1 MTRLPLYIFLISRRD
16 PSLTFISASVNPFRV
31 SSRHCDS
38 LIFIF
43 RIAASMLS
51 SASPSVINSR
61 PVFFSSLPDLLAGG
75 GAAFFPADPL
85 LRRCGLPL
93 LPGAEPPLREADPG
107 VAVARRLSAAGG
119 VLRSA
124 MALMVHAAEVG
135 VAVVDATVLRGLRV
149 ETQRESVALSVLGLP
164 TTAVCCRRAPSETGI
179 RATRACERGVWSVW
193 SCGGP

>member
-1 MTRLPLYIFLISRRD
+1 
-16 PSLTFISASVNPFRV
+16 
-31 SSRHCDS
+31 
-38 LIFIF
+38 
-43 RIAASMLS
+43 MLS

-135 VAVVDATVLRGLRV
+135 VAVVYATVLRGLRV

-179 RATRACERGVWSVW
+179 RAQAEPGTACVVLRRFWTVNFFHFSHRHPLGTTSRAPECPIVSF
-193 SCGGP
+193 PL